1 MATGNLSI
9 KITNGSNYFVSD
21 DEFLA
26 TDANFHYGF
35 VQTAPRV
42 TLASVRSGW
51 ANFRVGQ
58 LVLENRP
65 LDSNHPFGSSRYTTM
80 LANPSTTYAFAL
92 NLGVMGYDWITGTLV
107 LEQVTEQNLTFSLYP
122 TEYTVSPVSTVT
134 DHGSST
140 VTAPWTYGNVTHF
153 DSMVRIADENSN
165 ETWFNPTGLS
175 SGVTIYE
182 DGTSR
187 TIANIDSNSIEVS
200 NYSANAGQVSISVSG
215 TKSLEDLMDYVANSL
230 SLDVT
235 TAETTKAPNASSKNI
250 KIRQSEPEPLT
261 EIAGKVCEATNHQFY
276 IAPDTDNS
284 NNLTLFLIDR
294 ANTPSEHADSPLDE
308 DKIIIAS
315 YSIGMPLGG
324 VSASYQ
330 YIRVENSKLIRYTE
344 SVRSENKPVGREIR
358 VSAFADLASDRATIN
373 TLLTVIRDID
383 KKAEASVTYPDIQT
397 GWNLGDRFKFG
408 REIDFL
414 NADLLIRAI
423 TYDFQARTTTI
434 SGDATLSAYVR
445 RF

>member
-1 MATGNLSI
+1 
-9 KITNGSNYFVSD
+9 
-21 DEFLA
+21 
-26 TDANFHYGF
+26 
-35 VQTAPRV
+35 
-42 TLASVRSGW
+42 
-51 ANFRVGQ
+51 
-58 LVLENRP
+58 RP

-250 KIRQSEPEPLT
+250 KIRQSEPE
-261 EIAGKVCEATNHQFY
+261 
-276 IAPDTDNS
+276 
-284 NNLTLFLIDR
+284 
-294 ANTPSEHADSPLDE
+294 
-308 DKIIIAS
+308 
-315 YSIGMPLGG
+315 
-324 VSASYQ
+324 
-330 YIRVENSKLIRYTE
+330 
-344 SVRSENKPVGREIR
+344 
-358 VSAFADLASDRATIN
+358 
-373 TLLTVIRDID
+373 
-383 KKAEASVTYPDIQT
+383 
-397 GWNLGDRFKFG
+397 
-408 REIDFL
+408 
-414 NADLLIRAI
+414 
-423 TYDFQARTTTI
+423 
-434 SGDATLSAYVR
+434 
-445 RF
+445 